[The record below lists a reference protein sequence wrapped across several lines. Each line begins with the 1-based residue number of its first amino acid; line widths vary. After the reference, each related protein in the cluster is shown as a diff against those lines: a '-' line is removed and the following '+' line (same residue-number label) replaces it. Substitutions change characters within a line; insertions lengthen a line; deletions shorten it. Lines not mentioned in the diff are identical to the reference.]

1 MPLSLGRFALG
12 LTALLG
18 HVGAADHSVLDAQHW
33 NELKTGTP
41 LSWPGLRF
49 HFSLKKDTMK
59 VYGMTTFDMYANPT
73 VLDNNKNV
81 LYDVYATFT
90 DSKAVHNYT
99 LVNGVAYSESTPFTT
114 GSSSG
119 TPTPLVSCLDKEF
132 DKLPEVNSIV
142 SAVNSV
148 TETGNSTACTTG
160 ASYKTAFKGID
171 YTLCVS
177 GTTGFTFQGVDM
189 DVSVEYL
196 ESHIEVVAPTM
207 DPKAHKCV
215 SKALS
220 TSTTTIG
227 HALLTGGAISK
238 EKARK
243 LKDLLALDLSL
254 DDLST
259 CSCKSTPRPC
269 IFIHGQGLEPE
280 MAENQDSF
288 PKYWGNLTDHA
299 PCCSS
304 MKFAR
309 LDTINNAWTEEIF
322 QQKVCNRVLAVSDSS
337 SKSTIADTIVV
348 SHSMGNLMFAGALA
362 NGLCELDSS
371 STWVGL
377 SGPMKGSMAS
387 DFIQETCAGKNSVL
401 LETYG
406 EIIGKCPPMDS
417 IKSLAYEGERYS
429 NRKLNTAYKAA
440 QKAYEDNVYALMCGD
455 SYSGLLSSYQAKF
468 WLLGSLIPH
477 KSDLND
483 GVVEFQSCA
492 VGFSEEKFGDSY
504 RDRFYRNKLN
514 HFDMQFLAGDSL
526 LNEAKMPLRWFEC
539 LL

>member
-1 MPLSLGRFALG
+1 MALSFGRFAVA

-18 HVGAADHSVLDAQHW
+18 LVEAADHSVLDAKHW

-41 LSWPGLRF
+41 LSWPALRF
-49 HFSLKKDTMK
+49 HFSLKKDK

-81 LYDVYATFT
+81 LYDVYATVT

-99 LVNGVAYSESTPFTT
+99 LVNGVGYSESTPFTT

-119 TPTPLVSCLDKEF
+119 TPTPLVSCSDKEF

-148 TETGNSTACTTG
+148 TETRNGTCTTG
-160 ASYKTAFKGID
+160 TSYKTTFKGVD
-171 YTLCVS
+171 YTVCVS

-189 DVSVEYL
+189 DLSVEYL
-196 ESHIEVVAPTM
+196 ESHIEIIAPTM
-207 DPKAHKCV
+207 APKAQKCT
-215 SKALS
+215 SKASS

-227 HALLTGGAISK
+227 HALLTGGAL
-238 EKARK
+238 KARK
-243 LKDLLALDLSL
+243 LKGILDLSI
-254 DDLST
+254 DELST

-280 MAENQDSF
+280 MKENQDSF
-288 PKYWGNLTDHA
+288 SKYWGNLTDHA

-309 LDTINNAWTEEIF
+309 LDTVNNAWTDEIF
-322 QQKVCNRVLAVSDSS
+322 QQKVCDRVLAVSDSS
-337 SKSTIADTIVV
+337 SKSRIADTIVV

-377 SGPMKGSMAS
+377 AGPMKGSMAS
-387 DFIQETCAGKNSVL
+387 DFIQETCAGKNSVI
-401 LETYG
+401 LEKYG
-406 EIIGKCPPMDS
+406 EITGKCPPMDS
-417 IKSLAYEGERYS
+417 IKSLAYQGESYS
-429 NRKLNTAYKAA
+429 NKKLNAAYKAA
-440 QKAYEDNVYALMCGD
+440 QKVYKENVYALMCGD
-455 SYSGLLSSYQAKF
+455 SYSGLLSTYQAKF

-483 GVVEFQSCA
+483 GMVEFQSCS
-492 VGFSEEKFGDSY
+492 VGFPEEKFGDSY
-504 RDRFYRNKLN
+504 LDRFYRNKLN
-514 HFDMQFLAGDSL
+514 HFDMQFLSGDSA

-539 LL
+539 VL